1 MSVRLRSLRFR
12 LLLGSACW
20 VVLALVG
27 AGFVISL
34 LLEDHARRT
43 LESRLDAAMIALMA
57 TAEFSD
63 DETLGLLRL
72 PAEPDFERVGSGW
85 YWQIGNAQE
94 ALLSS
99 RSLWN
104 WQLEAPEERA
114 GPGPHGAVVSG
125 PDGENLLVRWR
136 SFTAPGGPQLLT
148 VLVAAPASILA
159 EEVDRIQTPLYAS
172 LSVLGLGLLA
182 AVFLQVTVGL
192 RPLSSVRSQ
201 LAAVREG
208 KADSLP
214 SAEVAELESLTNEI
228 NALLAQSRSVVGRAR
243 THVGNLAHSIK
254 TPLAVLA
261 NGVEGSSDPA
271 VRALSPDVARLQ
283 RLVDYHLRRARAA
296 GELATLAGAP
306 PVAEV
311 AGELAILFRRLH
323 SGKQLE
329 IAVDV
334 PAGLRF
340 PGERGDLEELLGNLL
355 DNAAKWCLRQ
365 VRVTASLA
373 DQDLLLVIE
382 DDGPGMSPA
391 ECQQVTGRGVRLDE
405 DVAGHGLGLAI
416 NRDLAALYG
425 GGLELGRSA
434 LGGLRASVRVP
445 RRAA

>member
-1 MSVRLRSLRFR
+1 MSVRLRSLRVR

-20 VVLALVG
+20 VLLALAA
-27 AGFVISL
+27 AGFAISL

-57 TAEFSD
+57 SAEFSD
-63 DETLGLLRL
+63 DETLELLRL

-85 YWQIGNAQE
+85 YWQIGSE
-94 ALLSS
+94 EEPLLRS
-99 RSLWN
+99 RSLWT
-104 WQLEAPEERA
+104 WQLQAPDGWT
-114 GPGPHGAVVSG
+114 GPGPHGAMVSG
-125 PDGENLLVRWR
+125 PDAEALLVRWR
-136 SFTAPGGPQLLT
+136 SFTAPGGPQPLT

-172 LSVLGLGLLA
+172 LGLLGLGLLA

-208 KADSLP
+208 KADRLP
-214 SAEVAELESLTNEI
+214 STEVAELESLTDEI
-228 NALLAQSRSVVGRAR
+228 NTLLAQ
-243 THVGNLAHSIK
+243 
-254 TPLAVLA
+254 LA
-261 NGVEGSSDPA
+261 NGVQASGDPA
-271 VRALSPDVARLQ
+271 VRALAPDVARLQ

-296 GELATLAGAP
+296 GEPASLAGVPA
-306 PVAEV
+306 VAEV
-311 AGELAILFRRLH
+311 AGELAGLLHRLH
-323 SGKQLE
+323 AEKTLE
-329 IAVDV
+329 IVVDV

-355 DNAAKWCLRQ
+355 DNAAKWCRRQ
-365 VRVTASLA
+365 VRVSASLA
-373 DQDLLLVIE
+373 DQDLLLVVE

-391 ECQQVTGRGVRLDE
+391 ECQRVTGRGVRLDE

-416 NRDLAALYG
+416 TRDLIALYG
-425 GGLELGRSA
+425 GRLELGQSA
-434 LGGLRASVRVP
+434 LGGLGASVRIP

>member
-1 MSVRLRSLRFR
+1 MSVRLRSLRVR

-20 VVLALVG
+20 VLLALAA
-27 AGFVISL
+27 AGFAISL

-57 TAEFSD
+57 SAEFSD
-63 DETLGLLRL
+63 DETLELLRL

-85 YWQIGNAQE
+85 YWQIGSE
-94 ALLSS
+94 EEPLLRS
-99 RSLWN
+99 RSLWT
-104 WQLEAPEERA
+104 WQLQAPDGWT
-114 GPGPHGAVVSG
+114 GPGPHGAMVSG
-125 PDGENLLVRWR
+125 PDAEALLVRWR
-136 SFTAPGGPQLLT
+136 SFTAPGGPQPLT

-172 LSVLGLGLLA
+172 LGLLGLGLLA

-208 KADSLP
+208 KADRLP
-214 SAEVAELESLTNEI
+214 STEVAELESLTDEI

-261 NGVEGSSDPA
+261 NGVQASGDPA
-271 VRALSPDVARLQ
+271 VRALAPDVARLQ

-296 GELATLAGAP
+296 GEPASLAGVPA
-306 PVAEV
+306 VAEV
-311 AGELAILFRRLH
+311 AGELAGLLHRLH
-323 SGKQLE
+323 AEKTLE
-329 IAVDV
+329 IVVDV

-355 DNAAKWCLRQ
+355 DNAAKWCRRQ
-365 VRVTASLA
+365 VRVSASLA
-373 DQDLLLVIE
+373 DQDLLLVVE

-391 ECQQVTGRGVRLDE
+391 ECQRVTGRGVRLDE

-416 NRDLAALYG
+416 TRDLIALYG
-425 GGLELGRSA
+425 GRLELGQSA
-434 LGGLRASVRVP
+434 LGGLGASVRIP